1 MQYFMNSNGGAM
13 LARWLDI
20 IREKQLEFWIKWTA
34 SPLALVHVYVTAHD
48 IYPWYKF
55 SGITTALL
63 WLWLGHLWQQPS
75 LVILNAIMV
84 LIYLKGILGV

>member
-1 MQYFMNSNGGAM
+1 MPHFSNSNGVS
-13 LARWLDI
+13 LRLIELTRQQPLD
-20 IREKQLEFWIKWTA
+20 FWIKWTA
-34 SPLALVHVYVTAHD
+34 AILALLHVYVTAHD

-63 WLWLGHLWQQPS
+63 WTWLGYLWRQNV
-75 LVILNAIMV
+75 LIVLNIIMV

>member
-1 MQYFMNSNGGAM
+1 M
-13 LARWLDI
+13 LSKWLDI

-63 WLWLGHLWQQPS
+63 WLGHLWRQPS

-84 LIYLKGILGV
+84 LIYLKGILGI

>member
-1 MQYFMNSNGGAM
+1 MLHFSNSNGGN
-13 LARWLDI
+13 LRIVELVREQPLD
-20 IREKQLEFWIKWTA
+20 FWIKWTA
-34 SPLALVHVYVTAHD
+34 AILALLHVYVTAHD

-63 WLWLGHLWQQPS
+63 WTWLGYLWRQNV
-75 LVILNAIMV
+75 LIVLNIIMV

>member
-1 MQYFMNSNGGAM
+1 MLLFSNSNGVS
-13 LARWLDI
+13 LQLVKLVKQQPLD
-20 IREKQLEFWIKWTA
+20 FWIKWTA
-34 SPLALVHVYVTAHD
+34 AILALLHVYVTAHD

-63 WLWLGHLWQQPS
+63 WTWLGYLWRQN
-75 LVILNAIMV
+75 VIIVLNIIMV

>member
-1 MQYFMNSNGGAM
+1 MPHSSNSSGVSLRIID
-13 LARWLDI
+13 LARKQPLD
-20 IREKQLEFWIKWTA
+20 FWIKWTA
-34 SPLALVHVYVTAHD
+34 AILALLHVYVTAHD

-63 WLWLGHLWQQPS
+63 WTWLGYLWRQNV
-75 LVILNAIMV
+75 LIVLNIIMV